1 MATEFFISDIHG
13 EYDQF
18 ISNLKAA
25 SALASSGC
33 YDKLHVIGDVYD
45 RGPAPD
51 AVVEALMDEPNLDIQ
66 WGNHDIVWMGASLG
80 QRGCVTNVVRIC
92 ARYNN
97 LSLLEETYGIDL
109 GALRA
114 FANNVYGE
122 DPCTLFIPKG
132 TSDYPT
138 ELRHEIARIQ
148 KAIAIIQ
155 FKAEY
160 VHSTENPDFDL
171 TRRNLLHHID
181 FEAGD
186 VEIEGSRYPM
196 LDLNFPTIDPAD
208 PYRMTNEEET
218 VVKSLVDAFLG
229 SKRLQRHIALFLDA
243 GSLYT
248 VANGALLFHA
258 AVPLNADGSLKE
270 TSLFGRPLKG
280 RALFDAV
287 DACVRAA
294 FDLHA
299 SEQDQKRGRDLLW
312 YLWLGEDSPLFTKSK
327 MATFELYFVEDKAI
341 RKEHKNAYYSLME
354 DESAIA
360 GILRDFGLDP
370 ATNRIVNGHV
380 PVKVKDGESAVKC
393 GGHALVIDG
402 GMSRAYQATS
412 GIAGFTLVHGAG
424 AGATGDAYGAGTGG
438 AGASAATVN
447 PGTTDSW
454 TLIAHQPV
462 GSFLEPEATHLP
474 ALAPLS

>member
-25 SALASSGC
+25 SALASSGG

-80 QRGCVTNVVRIC
+80 QRGCVANVVRIC

-97 LSLLEETYGIDL
+97 LPLLEETYGIDL
-109 GALRA
+109 SELRA

-155 FKAEY
+155 FKVEY
-160 VHSTENPDFDL
+160 MHSTENPDFDL
-171 TRRNLLHHID
+171 TRRNLLHNIN
-181 FEAGD
+181 FKAGD

-208 PYRMTNEEET
+208 P
-218 VVKSLVDAFLG
+218 
-229 SKRLQRHIALFLDA
+229 
-243 GSLYT
+243 
-248 VANGALLFHA
+248 
-258 AVPLNADGSLKE
+258 
-270 TSLFGRPLKG
+270 
-280 RALFDAV
+280 
-287 DACVRAA
+287 
-294 FDLHA
+294 
-299 SEQDQKRGRDLLW
+299 
-312 YLWLGEDSPLFTKSK
+312 
-327 MATFELYFVEDKAI
+327 
-341 RKEHKNAYYSLME
+341 
-354 DESAIA
+354 
-360 GILRDFGLDP
+360 
-370 ATNRIVNGHV
+370 
-380 PVKVKDGESAVKC
+380 
-393 GGHALVIDG
+393 
-402 GMSRAYQATS
+402 
-412 GIAGFTLVHGAG
+412 
-424 AGATGDAYGAGTGG
+424 
-438 AGASAATVN
+438 
-447 PGTTDSW
+447 
-454 TLIAHQPV
+454 
-462 GSFLEPEATHLP
+462 
-474 ALAPLS
+474 